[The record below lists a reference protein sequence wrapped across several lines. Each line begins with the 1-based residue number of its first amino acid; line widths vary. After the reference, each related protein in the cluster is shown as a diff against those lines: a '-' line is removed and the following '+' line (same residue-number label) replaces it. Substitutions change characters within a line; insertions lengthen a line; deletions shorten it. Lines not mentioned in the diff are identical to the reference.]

1 MVFSFLTPATTTVG
15 AATAIIQRKAIIL
28 SSTSKSFPLK
38 PRKRKNYL
46 RPKLLE
52 TLTIPYPNTTLL
64 PQESPLPIESHEI
77 LQEISFDQTS
87 GESFTIVVG
96 DDDQT
101 AHQNEAESRQF
112 LLSPTS
118 GPAKVE
124 NGEVGK
130 FSTGSLLKLGLYL
143 VGIFVFQTI
152 CAVWVLGSADSDQEH
167 EISDSEAKG
176 SQLGANERNK
186 GKILLNFGGKFF
198 GEKIGNKSS
207 HAVYLNE
214 SELEEKIVEI
224 RAMAKEARESERKKL
239 KNNGMNSY
247 LEEAGGGDADED
259 VISSI
264 RSGIQEEV
272 DTRLLKLQ
280 KRLNATREK
289 SPLPLVSHLNKFG
302 KVENRVNGDHSDV
315 AELNRTLMFKKKM
328 KFRNAPSMPR
338 NDPKGFQPLE
348 NSDISKKK
356 KSSSSTVD
364 TIVDLPAG
372 NSQQNDSSSLE
383 EDCGR
388 NALSKES
395 SSLQNHGKKLE
406 KGREGKKMG
415 GIVNPEF
422 GNVKRRSSER
432 ETKNSQSL
440 TKENQN
446 TVTKPNADLSRNGS
460 SNCRKVGSKPVAKGS
475 RDKSSDIKADLWW
488 LHLPCVIAVLMQRGS
503 NHEEQGG
510 LYTLKTTSHESDPI
524 DSSYTVAFEDRG
536 DATNFCYL
544 LESFFEELGD
554 FSADIVPLSIKEL
567 HEAVKSDGMKV
578 IVVKKGQLQLYAGQP
593 LADVEMALRSL
604 VE

>member
-1 MVFSFLTPATTTVG
+1 M
-15 AATAIIQRKAIIL
+15 
-28 SSTSKSFPLK
+28 
-38 PRKRKNYL
+38 
-46 RPKLLE
+46 LE

-96 DDDQT
+96 DDDKT

-186 GKILLNFGGKFF
+186 GKFLLNFGGKFF

-224 RAMAKEARESERKKL
+224 RAMAKEARESEGKKL

-328 KFRNAPSMPR
+328 KFRNASSMPR

-593 LADVEMALRSL
+593 LADVEMAMRSL

>member
-1 MVFSFLTPATTTVG
+1 MRVPGKAQPTYHNHCPEGARSRESEAATALAMVFSFLTPATTTVG

-87 GESFTIVVG
+87 GESFTK
-96 DDDQT
+96 T
-101 AHQNEAESRQF
+101 AHQNETESRQF

-124 NGEVGK
+124 NGEISK

-186 GKILLNFGGKFF
+186 GKFLLNFGGKFF

-214 SELEEKIVEI
+214 SELEEKILEI
-224 RAMAKEARESERKKL
+224 RAMAKEARESEGKKL

-388 NALSKES
+388 NTLSKES

-422 GNVKRRSSER
+422 GNG
-432 ETKNSQSL
+432 NIP
-440 TKENQN
+440 N
-446 TVTKPNADLSRNGS
+446 T
-460 SNCRKVGSKPVAKGS
+460 
-475 RDKSSDIKADLWW
+475 
-488 LHLPCVIAVLMQRGS
+488 HYIA
-503 NHEEQGG
+503 
-510 LYTLKTTSHESDPI
+510 
-524 DSSYTVAFEDRG
+524 
-536 DATNFCYL
+536 
-544 LESFFEELGD
+544 
-554 FSADIVPLSIKEL
+554 
-567 HEAVKSDGMKV
+567 
-578 IVVKKGQLQLYAGQP
+578 
-593 LADVEMALRSL
+593 
-604 VE
+604 